1 MPILRMV
8 LILIARINSMVGSLK
23 CTYPGLT
30 SDAMATIMDQIQCSI
45 RQKVSYR
52 LSNIYV

>member
-1 MPILRMV
+1 MV